1 MFTAPGVSVWRE
13 ESSKMFGG
21 KTKLRQNYDVK
32 CRWLRIT
39 DYTQAESKLHICP
52 ETLGLSPLF
61 IAPNYAN
68 TTWRIK

>member
-1 MFTAPGVSVWRE
+1 MFE
-13 ESSKMFGG
+13 G
-21 KTKLRQNYDVK
+21 KTKLRQNYEVK

-39 DYTQAESKLHICP
+39 DYTQVESKLHICP

-68 TTWRIK
+68 TT